1 MKVLIYGNK
10 SLSSIFNLESNM
22 KYLILIPMC
31 ITLLSG
37 CTINSQTEGNLIKP
51 GMIETN
57 E

>member
-1 MKVLIYGNK
+1 
-10 SLSSIFNLESNM
+10 M

-37 CTINSQTEGNLIKP
+37 CTINSQTEGNLIKS